1 MCEGCEERI
10 HVGHQVHRIDRSIS
24 KLLEMR
30 VKEEGLDEI
39 ALMHGWI
46 LRYLYEHQD
55 KEIYQKDIEKYFGI
69 CRSAVTNII
78 QTLEKKG
85 YICRASVANDARLK
99 KVMLTEKGRENH
111 EKLGEI
117 FQKMDAQLEEGI
129 TEEELNIENMI
140 YEIRGKQVMLDSDL
154 AKLYQCKNGTKSINL
169 AVNRNVK
176 KFPNDFYFQLTN
188 NETENLRFHFET
200 SNSTTNYGGK
210 RYNPYAFTEQGV
222 AMLATV
228 LHTPVAA
235 EVSVNIMRA
244 FVKMRKYISANL
256 IEQDNMK
263 NMLIKHDN
271 EIKLLQESF
280 SKLEE
285 KEKINH
291 IFYEGQIY
299 YAYSLLIDIFN
310 EAKKEIIIID
320 NYADKSILDMITNL
334 NVKVIIV
341 TRKFNLL
348 KDIDIKKYNKQ
359 YQNLKVIYSD
369 KFHDRFIILDKKVL
383 YHSGASYKD
392 LGNKCFAITKMED
405 KEYLKTII
413 KNIGEDKC
421 TN

>member
-1 MCEGCEERI
+1 M
-10 HVGHQVHRIDRSIS
+10 
-24 KLLEMR
+24 
-30 VKEEGLDEI
+30 
-39 ALMHGWI
+39 
-46 LRYLYEHQD
+46 YE
-55 KEIYQKDIEKYFGI
+55 
-69 CRSAVTNII
+69 
-78 QTLEKKG
+78 
-85 YICRASVANDARLK
+85 LK
-99 KVMLTEKGRENH
+99 
-111 EKLGEI
+111 
-117 FQKMDAQLEEGI
+117 
-129 TEEELNIENMI
+129 EELNIENMI

-154 AKLYQCKNGTKSINL
+154 AKLYECKNGTKDINK
-169 AVNRNVK
+169 AVKRNIER
-176 KFPNDFYFQLTN
+176 FPQNFYFQI
-188 NETENLRFHFET
+188 TEEEMKKLWFQSGTANKMIRSL
-200 SNSTTNYGGK
+200 
-210 RYNPYAFTEQGV
+210 PYVFTEQGI
-222 AMLATV
+222 AMLSSV
-228 LHTPVAA
+228 LHTQIAI
-235 EVSVNIMRA
+235 SQSIRIMDA

-299 YAYSLLIDIFN
+299 DAYSLLIDIFK

>member
-1 MCEGCEERI
+1 MYE
-10 HVGHQVHRIDRSIS
+10 
-24 KLLEMR
+24 L
-30 VKEEGLDEI
+30 KED
-39 ALMHGWI
+39 
-46 LRYLYEHQD
+46 
-55 KEIYQKDIEKYFGI
+55 
-69 CRSAVTNII
+69 
-78 QTLEKKG
+78 
-85 YICRASVANDARLK
+85 
-99 KVMLTEKGRENH
+99 
-111 EKLGEI
+111 
-117 FQKMDAQLEEGI
+117 
-129 TEEELNIENMI
+129 LNIENMI

-154 AKLYQCKNGTKSINL
+154 ARLYQCKNGTKSINL

-200 SNSTTNYGGK
+200 SSSTTNYGGK

-235 EVSVNIMRA
+235 EVSVNIMRS
-244 FVKMRKYISANL
+244 FVKMRKYISVNL

-299 YAYSLLIDIFN
+299 DAYSLLIDIFK

-341 TRKFNLL
+341 TKKFNLL

-359 YQNLKVIYSD
+359 YHNLKVIYSD
-369 KFHDRFIILDKKVL
+369 KFHDRFIIIDKKVL

-392 LGNKCFAITKMED
+392 LGNKCFAINKIKD
-405 KEYLKTII
+405 DEYLENILI
-413 KNIGEDKC
+413 KIGL
-421 TN
+421 

>member
-1 MCEGCEERI
+1 M
-10 HVGHQVHRIDRSIS
+10 
-24 KLLEMR
+24 
-30 VKEEGLDEI
+30 
-39 ALMHGWI
+39 
-46 LRYLYEHQD
+46 YE
-55 KEIYQKDIEKYFGI
+55 
-69 CRSAVTNII
+69 
-78 QTLEKKG
+78 
-85 YICRASVANDARLK
+85 LK
-99 KVMLTEKGRENH
+99 
-111 EKLGEI
+111 
-117 FQKMDAQLEEGI
+117 
-129 TEEELNIENMI
+129 EELNIENMI

-154 AKLYQCKNGTKSINL
+154 AKLYECKNGTKDINK
-169 AVNRNVK
+169 AVKRNIER
-176 KFPNDFYFQLTN
+176 FPQNFYFQI
-188 NETENLRFHFET
+188 TEEEMKKLWFQSGTANKMIRSL
-200 SNSTTNYGGK
+200 
-210 RYNPYAFTEQGV
+210 PYVFTEQGI
-222 AMLATV
+222 AMLSSV
-228 LHTPVAA
+228 LHTQIAI
-235 EVSVNIMRA
+235 SQSIRIMDA

-291 IFYEGQIY
+291 VFYEGQIY
-299 YAYSLLIDIFN
+299 DAYSLLIDIFK

-341 TRKFNLL
+341 TKKFNLL

-359 YQNLKVIYSD
+359 YHNLKVMYSD

-392 LGNKCFAITKMED
+392 LGNKCFAITKIKD
-405 KEYLKTII
+405 KEYLETII

-421 TN
+421 MNK